1 MGMFWGVGGILS
13 CALPVFNTL
22 CSLTNTMVAID
33 KTEVSIF
40 WVPEPQVHTTLV
52 SYYPR
57 QNAERRR
64 FGGIEMRLRS
74 IQIWVFPTYR

>member
-1 MGMFWGVGGILS
+1 MFWGVGGILS

-52 SYYPR
+52 HLSL
-57 QNAERRR
+57 
-64 FGGIEMRLRS
+64 I
-74 IQIWVFPTYR
+74 ICICTYLCLL

>member
-40 WVPEPQVHTTLV
+40 WVPEPQVHTTHIYIYVHICVYCKNIVLA
-52 SYYPR
+52 Y
-57 QNAERRR
+57 E
-64 FGGIEMRLRS
+64 IEKKD
-74 IQIWVFPTYR
+74 